1 MVEPEPYHRADA
13 GQRICL
19 IIPKYRVPDDRL
31 AAVGNVFLN
40 HTAMKNS
47 SIWRIATALFA
58 VGSIIYTST
67 SSQRSRRTG
76 REQMKQAESEPEF
89 DVPVEYQRVF
99 DQNLIIPAGWSFG
112 VVWSTVYSG
121 LGALLVHQAL
131 QTQENNP
138 RYQKALPWWWAS
150 WTLNTIFGRFFSQND
165 ARSIVIS
172 DLTTK
177 LNLPAALGLHHSLE
191 IGKTDVPGPEKYLR
205 IPVSL
210 YAGWLTAATVV
221 GTPDTLLT
229 LNAWDS
235 DDERDVPLAAGILG
249 ATAGAG
255 YVIARHLN
263 DPWYM
268 VPFVAGFGGIATRQW
283 NRYPVV
289 GWTAAGLAA
298 AYAGLLAYWLPKGKF
313 RPYDRFIVNVS
324 DTGAEPEPADVYTG
338 RQHEVNIQ
346 RERMDPIEAESLD

>member
-1 MVEPEPYHRADA
+1 
-13 GQRICL
+13 
-19 IIPKYRVPDDRL
+19 
-31 AAVGNVFLN
+31 
-40 HTAMKNS
+40 MKIS
-47 SIWRIATALFA
+47 SIWRVAGAVFA
-58 VGSIIYTST
+58 VGSIIYTT
-67 SSQRSRRTG
+67 KASSQARRQG
-76 REQMKQAESEPEF
+76 QQMKQAATEPEF
-89 DVPVEYQRVF
+89 DVPAQYQHVF

-121 LGALLVHQAL
+121 LGALMIHQAL
-131 QTQENNP
+131 PSQIDNP
-138 RYQKALPWWWAS
+138 RYGRASPWWLGS
-150 WTLNTIFGRFFSQND
+150 WTLNAIFGRFFSQND
-165 ARSIVIS
+165 KPSIVVS

-177 LNLPAALGLHHSLE
+177 ANLAVAFGLHQALE
-191 IGKTDVPGPEKYLR
+191 IGKTDVPAPEKYLR

-210 YAGWLTAATVV
+210 YTGWLTAATVV

-229 LNAWDS
+229 LNAWER

-255 YVIARHLN
+255 YVIARRLN

-283 NRYPVV
+283 NRYPVI

-313 RPYDRFIVNVS
+313 RDYKRTVMNV
-324 DTGAEPEPADVYTG
+324 GAENARLPANSADQYSG
-338 RQHEVNIQ
+338 RNHETNIE
-346 RERMDPIEAESLD
+346 RERMTPVEAEGLD